1 MLVRCIFSFEDACP
15 VSDAILSLYGVVEFS
30 KLGCE
35 GAEVKNFSYNFSVR
49 QLFHAKLKKIS
60 LYFSVLELFQS
71 ELKNGMLDSHFKL
84 ISNYKLRDQKE
95 RVALATL
102 HTV

>member
-1 MLVRCIFSFEDACP
+1 M
-15 VSDAILSLYGVVEFS
+15 
-30 KLGCE
+30 
-35 GAEVKNFSYNFSVR
+35 KNFSYNFSVR